1 MKSGQYTD
9 LTLRLSD
16 GGEFNV
22 HRAVLVAQSEYFAA
36 ALKDRLFQARDLQ
49 ISTHSATDFV
59 Q

>member
-16 GGEFNV
+16 GSELNV

-36 ALKDRLFQARDLQ
+36 ALKDELFQVQDLE
-49 ISTHSATDFV
+49 ISTRSATDFE
-59 Q
+59 